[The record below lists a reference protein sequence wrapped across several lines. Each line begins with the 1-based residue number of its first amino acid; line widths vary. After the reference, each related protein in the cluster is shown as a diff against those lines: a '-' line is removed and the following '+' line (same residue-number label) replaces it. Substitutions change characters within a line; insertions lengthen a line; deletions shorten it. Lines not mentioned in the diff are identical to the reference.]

1 MEFVKK
7 FSKIMFWIVLVIIA
21 IYSTFIIAQR
31 LIWKDKTPSFF
42 GYKNFIVITGS
53 MKPTLNEGDI
63 VFVKESKEIQE
74 NDIIAFREQNSVVTH
89 RVFEV
94 YKENGEDYY
103 ITKGDANSGTD
114 TRLLSISDVEGK
126 YVFKIPFV
134 GRIILF
140 LQKPVGIIV
149 LFAILLVALAVSSI
163 KPNKKETI

>member
-63 VFVKESKEIQE
+63 VFVKDVKDIQE

-134 GRIILF
+134 GKVILLLRKPIGIIILF
-140 LQKPVGIIV
+140 IV
-149 LFAILLVALAVSSI
+149 LVMFLLLSSI
-163 KPNKKETI
+163 KPIKRK

>member
-21 IYSTFIIAQR
+21 LYSTFIIIQK
-31 LIWKDKTPSFF
+31 LFFKDKTPNFF
-42 GYKNFIVITGS
+42 GYKNFIVLTGS

-63 VFVKESKEIQE
+63 VFVKEAKEIKE

-134 GRIILF
+134 GKVILLLRKPIGIIILF
-140 LQKPVGIIV
+140 IV
-149 LFAILLVALAVSSI
+149 LVMFLLLSSI
-163 KPNKKETI
+163 KPIKRK

>member
-1 MEFVKK
+1 MEIVKK
-7 FSKIMFWIVLVIIA
+7 ISRILFWIILIIVA
-21 IYSTFIIAQR
+21 LYSTFMIAQR

-42 GYKNFIVITGS
+42 GYKNFIVLTGS

-74 NDIIAFREQNSVVTH
+74 NDIIAFREKNSVITH
-89 RVFEV
+89 RVYEI
-94 YKENGEDYY
+94 YQEDGKDYY

-114 TRLLSISDVEGK
+114 TQLLESSNIEGK

-140 LQKPVGIIV
+140 LQKPVGIIT
-149 LFAILLVALAVSSI
+149 LFAILLVALGVSSI
-163 KPNKKETI
+163 KPKKKEKI

>member
-1 MEFVKK
+1 
-7 FSKIMFWIVLVIIA
+7 
-21 IYSTFIIAQR
+21 
-31 LIWKDKTPSFF
+31 
-42 GYKNFIVITGS
+42 

-63 VFVKESKEIQE
+63 VFVKDVKDIQE

-114 TRLLSISDVEGK
+114 TRLLSIFDVEGK